1 MKKYILLF
9 VSSLMLVSCLDTI
22 ILPDDKT
29 VDEDFWQTKDQ
40 VASMVNSA
48 YAAMTSDAV
57 MARLIVWG
65 DFRTDEFLAP
75 SSNVDVSTTT
85 QALNEIA
92 AVNMQTTNMYGQW
105 AAFYDVINRCNIVL
119 ERAEEVMQKDPNY
132 TMGDYQVDR
141 SQMLALRALC
151 YFYLVR
157 NFRDVPY
164 ITTAY
169 MNSSQDMNVAQSAP
183 AVVLQHCIEDLEEAA
198 KTALSARGYSTGEW
212 RRVGWLT
219 DDGINSL
226 LADIYL
232 WRASVLHSQADYQQC
247 IAYCDKVIASKQSQ
261 HVRGRNETVAKEYP
275 LADATDIYGDLF
287 VSQNAE
293 ESIFELQSR
302 SNTAVCQYYYKY
314 KSASGNSG
322 EGWLRATPIFG
333 GTASVYNTTT
343 SLSNATLYSAG
354 DMRYYAACYLPST
367 GEESYNVRKMISENP
382 VVAKSST
389 GTREVYNY
397 GGLNHNFNIYRLPD
411 VMLMKAEAL
420 VEQVD
425 TSATDSVQAIY
436 LRQAFSLVQAVN
448 TRALHPE
455 NEADSIRWNG
465 TTNLT
470 RFRLLNKDQFEQLVL
485 QERMREFCF
494 EGRRWYDL
502 MRYNYRHVNGVD
514 YNRTLAEIADGG
526 EALVANF
533 KDMLTLMTRQRGTEA
548 SGVQAKMVNEAYLYM
563 PIPNSDIIVCPL
575 LRQNPVYKDAKEFEK
590 TY

>member
-29 VDEDFWQTKDQ
+29 VDEDFWQTKEQ
-40 VASMVNSA
+40 VSSMVNSA

-65 DFRTDEFLAP
+65 DFRTDELLAP

-132 TMGDYQVDR
+132 TLGDYQVDR

-157 NFRDVPY
+157 NFRDVPF
-164 ITTAY
+164 ITQAY
-169 MNSSQDMNVAQSAP
+169 MNSSQDMNVEQSAP
-183 AVVLQHCIEDLEEAA
+183 AVVLQHCIEDLEEAV
-198 KTALSARGYSTGEW
+198 KTALDARGYTTSEW

-219 DDGINSL
+219 ADGINAL

-261 HVRGRNETVAKEYP
+261 HIRGRNETTEKLYP
-275 LADATDIYGDLF
+275 LADATEMYEKLF

-302 SNTAVCQYYYKY
+302 SNTAICQYYYKY
-314 KSASGNSG
+314 KNVSGNSG

-333 GTASVYNTTT
+333 GNASVYNTTT
-343 SLSNATLYSAG
+343 SLSNATLFSAG
-354 DMRYYAACYLPST
+354 DMRYYAACYLPGT
-367 GEESYNVRKMISENP
+367 GEESYSVRKMITENP
-382 VVAKSST
+382 VVSKTAA
-389 GTREVYNY
+389 GNRETYGY
-397 GGLNHNFNIYRLPD
+397 GGLNRNFNIYRLPD

-425 TSATDSVQAIY
+425 TTASDSVQAIY
-436 LRQAFSLVQAVN
+436 LKNAFSLIQAVN

-470 RFRLLNKDQFEQLVL
+470 RFRLLNKDQFEQLVM
-485 QERMREFCF
+485 QERLREFCF

-514 YNRTLAEIADGG
+514 YNRTLAQISDGG
-526 EALVANF
+526 GAFVANF
-533 KDMLTLMTRQRGTEA
+533 KDMLALMTRQRGTEA

-575 LRQNPVYKDAKEFEK
+575 LRQNPVYKDSKEFEK